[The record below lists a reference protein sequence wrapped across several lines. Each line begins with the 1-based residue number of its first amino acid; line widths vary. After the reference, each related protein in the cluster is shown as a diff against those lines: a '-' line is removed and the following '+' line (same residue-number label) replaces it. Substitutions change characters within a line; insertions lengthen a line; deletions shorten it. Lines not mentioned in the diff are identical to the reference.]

1 MTDVKASEPMR
12 LSRRQ
17 RAEATQRRIAKAAYA
32 LFCEQGYAGT
42 TMAQIAEA
50 SGVAVQTVYFT
61 FHTKPAL
68 LSRAY
73 EVAVGGEEEP
83 LIPQQQPWHAEM
95 TAAPDIINALRAFV
109 AGSGEI
115 LRRVTPLYFAAR
127 VAADADAEAARVMAF
142 NESGRAAGY
151 RQDLELLRTKAE
163 LRPGLS
169 LERATDLLLLF
180 VGMDV
185 YHALVD
191 GRGWSHD
198 EWIDWTVSA
207 VAEQIFARAAS

>member
-1 MTDVKASEPMR
+1 MPAVKGSEPTR

-17 RAEATQRRIAKAAYA
+17 RAEATQRRIAKAAYE
-32 LFCEQGYAGT
+32 LFCDQGYAGT
-42 TMAQIAEA
+42 TMAQIADA
-50 SGVAVQTVYFT
+50 AGVAVQTVYFA

-73 EVAVGGEEEP
+73 EVAVGGEPEP
-83 LIPQQQPWHAEM
+83 VIPEQQPWYAEM
-95 TAAPDIINALRAFV
+95 LAEPDITDALRAFV
-109 AGSGEI
+109 TGVGQI
-115 LRRVTPLYFAAR
+115 MRRVTPLYFAAR
-127 VAADADAEAARVMAF
+127 VAADADADAARVMAF
-142 NESGRAAGY
+142 NENGRADGY
-151 RQDLELLRTKAE
+151 REALELLRTKAE
-163 LRPGLS
+163 FRPGLS

-191 GRGWSHD
+191 GRDWSHD
-198 EWIDWTVSA
+198 EWIDWAVPT

>member
-1 MTDVKASEPMR
+1 LT
-12 LSRRQ
+12 RRE
-17 RAEATQRRIAKAAYA
+17 RAEATQRRIAEVAYA

-42 TMAQIAEA
+42 TMPQIAEA
-50 SGVAVQTVYFT
+50 AGVAVQTVYFT

-73 EVAVGGEEEP
+73 ELAVGGEEAP
-83 LIPQQQPWHAEM
+83 VAPHLQPWHAAMRAESDI
-95 TAAPDIINALRAFV
+95 TAALRAFV
-109 AGSGEI
+109 TGSGEI

-127 VAADADAEAARVMAF
+127 VAADADADAARVMAF
-142 NESGRAAGY
+142 NENGRAAGY
-151 RQDLELLRTKAE
+151 REDLELLRTKAE
-163 LRPGLS
+163 FRPGLS

-180 VGMDV
+180 VGPDV

-198 EWIDWTVSA
+198 EWIDWAVSA
-207 VAEQIFARAAS
+207 AAEQIFARAAS